1 MEIGMAA
8 KEYLI
13 EIEVRKYTPK
23 TIRSYRNNLNL
34 FLRFCEK
41 EAKISEIEDVSLAV
55 VRRFSLYLSGKGK
68 KGSYIN
74 GLLKVAK
81 AFIQYCYEEG
91 YGGFNTKKNFKW
103 CKQDKAVIMAFD
115 PVDVRSMPK
124 TIRSYRN
131 NLNLFLRF
139 CEKEAKISE
148 IEDVSLAVVRRF
160 SLYLSGKGKK
170 GSYINGLLKVAKAF
184 IQYCYEEGYGG
195 FNTKKNFKWC
205 KQDKAVIMAF
215 DPVDVRSMLQSC
227 RGYDFLHVRDKA
239 ILTILFETGIRCW
252 ELCCIQKSDIHEDF
266 IIIQGKNHKQRVV
279 PITPIL
285 RKALTKYDA
294 VTEDY
299 FILKNREDYYFLS
312 VHGRQLTNSAVEHI
326 VKRYGE
332 GIEGIR
338 TSPHT
343 CRHFFAQQQIKMGTD
358 LYTISRLLGHENIQ
372 ITQTYL
378 NSLRDRDVIEI
389 AKSKSVL
396 MSLG

>member
-1 MEIGMAA
+1 
-8 KEYLI
+8 
-13 EIEVRKYTPK
+13 
-23 TIRSYRNNLNL
+23 
-34 FLRFCEK
+34 
-41 EAKISEIEDVSLAV
+41 
-55 VRRFSLYLSGKGK
+55 
-68 KGSYIN
+68 
-74 GLLKVAK
+74 
-81 AFIQYCYEEG
+81 
-91 YGGFNTKKNFKW
+91 
-103 CKQDKAVIMAFD
+103 MAFD
-115 PVDVRSMPK
+115 P
-124 TIRSYRN
+124 
-131 NLNLFLRF
+131 
-139 CEKEAKISE
+139 A
-148 IEDVSLAVVRRF
+148 
-160 SLYLSGKGKK
+160 
-170 GSYINGLLKVAKAF
+170 
-184 IQYCYEEGYGG
+184 
-195 FNTKKNFKWC
+195 
-205 KQDKAVIMAF
+205 
-215 DPVDVRSMLQSC
+215 DVRSMLQSC

-378 NSLRDRDVIEI
+378 NSLRDRGVIEI